1 MGSGGL
7 YVLGV
12 VGGKGG
18 PRKSENTG
26 ELRFLVYFLPLFP
39 LSSALHF
46 HCCCCYCFVLLGR
59 RLDADLLG
67 ALPARSWCVANDVS
81 PSSSATQMVV
91 TVGFL
96 ASFVPNILP
105 PLRSL
110 NSLVRPTQRFR
121 WMAADW
127 SAGSRRS
134 PTSSMAGKTA

>member
-96 ASFVPNILP
+96 ASVEVPQLFGSAHTTLP
-105 PLRSL
+105 VDGCG
-110 NSLVRPTQRFR
+110 LVRRFSSL
-121 WMAADW
+121 ADVFDD
-127 SAGSRRS
+127 R
-134 PTSSMAGKTA
+134 